1 MGDQLKG
8 LLEIF
13 HKVEG
18 EGGQATLSVT
28 THGGKT
34 KLKLEIQSSP
44 SGTAPTSSPP
54 TSGRRRR
61 RQRGAAARALAK
73 QRAAAHQATLVEAAT
88 SDPLV
93 SSPPSSTHSPLTTAP
108 RRPLEHLLSPSPS
121 SGRRRVMS
129 LGRPAEMPSF
139 ACLNLD
145 GHCSSPPVEDNSSP
159 SPPTRPAP
167 TSCPPLPFSQ
177 SCTGRVPPITG
188 DEHHLCMCSSDPDSG
203 ACWETTCDR
212 CGEVLS
218 SYFFNAEKCKV
229 NCGEHHC
236 HKQLPGVDNVWSFKD
251 TGCDL
256 GLPCCPC
263 CHCRAYPCPVDDALK
278 KRIP

>member
-13 HKVEG
+13 HRVEA

-34 KLKLEIQSSP
+34 KLKLEIVSP
-44 SGTAPTSSPP
+44 PSETAPPSSPP
-54 TSGRRRR
+54 APGRRRR
-61 RQRGAAARALAK
+61 RRRGAAARALAK
-73 QRAAAHQATLVEAAT
+73 QRAAAHQATLAEAAT

-93 SSPPSSTHSPLTTAP
+93 PSSPSPPHLPHTTAP
-108 RRPLEHLLSPSPS
+108 HRPLHRLLSPSPS
-121 SGRRRVMS
+121 SGRRRIMS

-139 ACLNLD
+139 VCLNLD
-145 GHCSSPPVEDNSSP
+145 GHSSP
-159 SPPTRPAP
+159 SSPSTPASL
-167 TSCPPLPFSQ
+167 TSRPPLPFSQ
-177 SCTGRVPPITG
+177 SCTGKVPPIIRG
-188 DEHHLCMCSSDPDSG
+188 EEHLCMCSTDPDVE

-218 SYFFNAEKCKV
+218 SYFFNAEKCRV
-229 NCGEHHC
+229 DCGEHHC

-251 TGCDL
+251 AGCDL
-256 GLPCCPC
+256 GLPCCSC
-263 CHCRAYPCPVDDALK
+263 CHCQAYPCSV
-278 KRIP
+278 KRTL